1 MTAFAWTDA
10 QVRRALGLG
19 MEQAD
24 ERLAFEGVTT
34 DSRHLEAGQLYVA
47 LVGERFD
54 GHDFVDDALARGAR
68 GIVVSRATEQSG
80 AARVYSVADT
90 LVALGALAAHRRSH
104 LRVPVVAIT
113 GSSGK
118 TTTKDMT
125 AAAVGASRRVHA
137 TRGNLNNRVGMPLT
151 LLAAPE
157 EAEAVVLEMGTNEP
171 GEIRVLAQVARPDIG
186 VVTTVGEAHLEKLGS
201 LEGVLDEK
209 LDLLRH
215 LAAGGQCV
223 VGDEPAILAERARS
237 ICVGLRVAGWSERAD
252 GGLRPEA
259 ATADAAGRYTFGWR
273 GATVTVPVAG
283 RHAVTDALLA
293 LAVADLLGVAPA
305 DATRGLAA
313 AATNPMR
320 AEVRRIGGLTVIVD
334 CYNANPQSVVAALDI
349 LEGQAVAT
357 RRVAVLG
364 TMREL
369 GTETGRL
376 HREVLER
383 ALAKEIDLLVATGG
397 FESAAVELG
406 ATGGDRV
413 ITAPDWR
420 DAYPLLRARLTGDEV
435 VLLKA
440 SRGIALEGILPMLE
454 ADF

>member
-1 MTAFAWTDA
+1 
-10 QVRRALGLG
+10 
-19 MEQAD
+19 
-24 ERLAFEGVTT
+24 
-34 DSRHLEAGQLYVA
+34 
-47 LVGERFD
+47 
-54 GHDFVDDALARGAR
+54 
-68 GIVVSRATEQSG
+68 
-80 AARVYSVADT
+80 
-90 LVALGALAAHRRSH
+90 
-104 LRVPVVAIT
+104 
-113 GSSGK
+113 
-118 TTTKDMT
+118 
-125 AAAVGASRRVHA
+125 
-137 TRGNLNNRVGMPLT
+137 
-151 LLAAPE
+151 
-157 EAEAVVLEMGTNEP
+157 MGTNEP

-201 LEGVLDEK
+201 LRGVLDEK

-215 LAAGGQCV
+215 LAAGGRCV
-223 VGDEPAILAERARS
+223 VGDEPAILAEGAGS
-237 ICVGLRVAGWSERAD
+237 ICGGLRVAGWSERAD
-252 GGLRPEA
+252 GDLRPEG
-259 ATADAAGRYTFGWR
+259 ATADSAGRYTFGWR
-273 GATVTVPVAG
+273 GATVTVPIAG

-305 DATRGLAA
+305 DAARGLAA

-334 CYNANPQSVVAALDI
+334 CYNANPQSVVAALEI
-349 LEGQAVAT
+349 LEGQAGAT

-369 GTETGRL
+369 GTETDRL
-376 HREVLER
+376 HRDVLER
-383 ALAKEIDLLVATGG
+383 ALATKIDLLVATGG
-397 FESAAVELG
+397 FEGAAVELG

-420 DAYPLLRARLTGDEV
+420 DAYPLLRARLAGDEV